1 MYWPRQGSDDTA
13 TLLLSAPG
21 IRIALINAPI
31 AVHFP
36 LVRGRLAA
44 LRFEVVRVN
53 KSKALAREEPQP
65 QSLKIKENAPPTN
78 HYRV

>member
-1 MYWPRQGSDDTA
+1 MIRRRCCRR
-13 TLLLSAPG
+13 LG
-21 IRIALINAPI
+21 IRIAMINAPI
-31 AVHFP
+31 AVYFP
-36 LVRGRLAA
+36 LWSEGRLAA